1 MESIING
8 MDAIKAA
15 LEYLTEATTG
25 EARKM
30 AADALEL
37 AQSLRDHLEK
47 MTATR
52 QETAKLI
59 AETVKATLRPGEEE
73 TDEQSTGQ
81 E

>member
-1 MESIING
+1 MESIINA
-8 MDAIKAA
+8 MEA
-15 LEYLTEATTG
+15 LRGALDYISEATEG
-25 EARKM
+25 EVHKI
-30 AADALEL
+30 AAEALEL
-37 AQSLRDHLEK
+37 AESIRASLDK

-59 AETVKATLRPGEEE
+59 AETVRATLRPGEEE